1 MRDNSAV
8 SSSAIRIGK
17 FDANTRLI
25 AGAMVA
31 SGLYFSSTVIRSRPV
46 ICLSVATAC
55 AESVRLGRS
64 SQILSFFSISCTG
77 KTIAKTVKIKCAHS
91 FGIEHRAQQL
101 KQHAFAAVADT
112 LQQEEYLTIGITGKN
127 IAEHLP
133 DTHLQSVIISGD
145 KTYEIVKVRR
155 TMAQSRQRYIQTMRE
170 K

>member
-1 MRDNSAV
+1 M
-8 SSSAIRIGK
+8 
-17 FDANTRLI
+17 RLI
-25 AGAMVA
+25 LFLHCHKIA
-31 SGLYFSSTVIRSRPV
+31 SCDLFERCNGLCRERTIRK
-46 ICLSVATAC
+46 ITADI
-55 AESVRLGRS
+55 ELLFNQG
-64 SQILSFFSISCTG
+64 CTG

-155 TMAQSRQRYIQTMRE
+155 TMAQSRQRYIQTMCE
-170 K
+170 KVGRSMW